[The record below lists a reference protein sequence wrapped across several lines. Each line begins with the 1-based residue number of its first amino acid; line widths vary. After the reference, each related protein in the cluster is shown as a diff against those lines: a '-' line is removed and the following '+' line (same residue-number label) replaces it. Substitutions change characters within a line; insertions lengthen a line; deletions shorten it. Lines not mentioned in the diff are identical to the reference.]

1 MRMSGLTVALAG
13 NPNSGKTTLFNA
25 LTGAR
30 QHVGNWPGV
39 TVEKKEGSVKYK
51 GLNLKIVDLPGT
63 HSLNAYSMEEIIAKD
78 FIAGGKPDIVVNIV
92 DGTNLER
99 HLYLTVQ
106 LLELGAPVVLALNM
120 IDEVEKKGFRINFD
134 KLSHMLGIDVV
145 PITAARGIGIEDLLN
160 RIMSRINVGVKP
172 VQEHTAFDEYNSAI
186 SQQIE
191 APDTEEGAEKLIQ
204 ARYDF
209 IDGLLAECFIKS
221 KKERVTFGDRIDLL
235 VTHKVLGIPIFLGFL
250 YLMFQFTFA
259 WVGQPLADMLE
270 MFFLDAIAPI
280 VGGLLHEFA
289 VAGWLK
295 SLIIDGVIGGVGEVV
310 TFVPLIFALFL
321 FIAILEDSGYMARVA
336 FIMDRSM
343 QRIGLSG
350 KAFVPMVVG
359 FGCTVPAVMATRT
372 LESERDRKLAML
384 LVPFMSCGAKLPV
397 YALFAA
403 VFFPGNETNVVF
415 SLYLLGIAVAI
426 VMGIMFKNTLFRG
439 ENLPFV
445 MELPPYRMPVLKSLI
460 LRVWDRGKEYLQKAG
475 TIIFAMSVAVW
486 FLSNFNLGGHAEI
499 ADSLLA
505 TMGKA
510 LAPIFKTNGFGN
522 WQASVALLTGLV
534 AKEVVV
540 ATMGVV
546 YGVGELAMGASAQ
559 MGTVLSQQFS
569 SLSAYAFLVFVLL
582 YTPCLA
588 VIAVMRREFNS
599 WKWTIF
605 AVLQQLA
612 VAWVV
617 SAIIYQGGRLLGF

>member
-1 MRMSGLTVALAG
+1 MSGLTVALAG

-39 TVEKKEGSVKYK
+39 TVEKKEGNVRYK
-51 GLNLKIVDLPGT
+51 GMDIRIVDLPGT
-63 HSLNAYSMEEIIAKD
+63 HSLNAYSMEEVIAKD
-78 FIAGGKPDIVVNIV
+78 FIADGGPDIVVNIV
-92 DGTNLER
+92 DGTSLER

-120 IDEVEKKGFRINFD
+120 IDEVKKKGYRID
-134 KLSHMLGIDVV
+134 YDRLSEMLGIDVV
-145 PITAARGIGIEDLLN
+145 PITASRGIGVDDLLD
-160 RIMSRINVGVKP
+160 RIMERNNIDIKP
-172 VQEHTAFDEYNSAI
+172 VSKGAAFNEYNLAI
-186 SQQIE
+186 SRRIKD
-191 APDTEEGAEKLIQ
+191 PDTEEGAEELIQ
-204 ARYDF
+204 ARYGF
-209 IDGLLAECFIKS
+209 IDGILEECLIKS
-221 KKERVTFGDRIDLL
+221 KKEKTTLGDRVDVL
-235 VTHKVLGIPIFLGFL
+235 VTHKILGIPIFLGFL

-259 WVGQPLADMLE
+259 WVGQPLADALE
-270 MFFLDAIAPI
+270 MFFIDVLSPMAE
-280 VGGLLHEFA
+280 GLLQSLA
-289 VAGWLK
+289 VAGWLR
-295 SLIIDGVIGGVGEVV
+295 SLIIDGIIGGVGEVV

-321 FIAILEDSGYMARVA
+321 FIAVLEDSGYMARVA
-336 FIMDRSM
+336 FIMDRAM

-372 LESERDRKLAML
+372 LESDRDRKLTML

-415 SLYLLGIAVAI
+415 SLYLLGILVAVI
-426 VMGIMFKNTLFRG
+426 MGILFKNTLFRG

-445 MELPPYRMPVLKSLI
+445 MELPPYRMPVLKSLV

-486 FLSNFNLGGHAEI
+486 FLSSFNLNGPADI
-499 ADSLLA
+499 SDSLLA
-505 TMGKA
+505 TMGKG

-546 YGVGELAMGASAQ
+546 YGVGELAVGASAQ
-559 MGTVLSQQFS
+559 LGTVLSQQFS
-569 SLSAYAFLVFVLL
+569 TLSAYAFLVFVLL

-588 VIAVMRREFNS
+588 VIAVMRREFAS

-605 AVLQQLA
+605 AVFHQLA
-612 VAWVV
+612 VAWIV
-617 SAIIYQGGRLLGF
+617 SAVIYQGGRLLGF